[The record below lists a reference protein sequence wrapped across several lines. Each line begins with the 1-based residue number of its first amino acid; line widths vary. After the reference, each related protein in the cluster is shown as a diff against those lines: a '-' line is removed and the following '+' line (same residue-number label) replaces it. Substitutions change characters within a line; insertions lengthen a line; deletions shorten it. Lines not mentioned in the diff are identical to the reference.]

1 MTEKFNV
8 TGMTCSAC
16 SAHVEKSV
24 KNLNGVKSVNVNL
37 LQNNMHVDFDET
49 AVSVDDIINA
59 VISGGYGA
67 SVAGKKQEKKDNKI
81 DNEISNMKFRL
92 IVSLVCLVPLM
103 YISMGHMWG
112 WPFLSVF
119 HGAENGITFALT
131 QMLLTLPIMY
141 VNRKYYITGFKTLF
155 HGAPNMDSLIAIGS
169 GAAFTYGIIAIY
181 CIGYGL
187 GHGDKEFAH
196 SYMMNLYFESAAMI
210 LALITL
216 GKFLESRAK
225 GKTSQAI
232 EKLIDLSPK
241 TAVVIRDG
249 KEVTVGVDDVQIGE
263 IVVVK
268 AGQSVPL
275 DGVIVEGNGAIDES
289 AITGESIAVEK
300 NVGDKVIG
308 ATINKSG
315 YFKFKVEKV
324 GEDTALSQII
334 HLVEEASAS
343 KAPIAKL
350 ADKVSGIFVPV
361 VISIA
366 VITIIVWLLLG
377 KGVSFALSM
386 GISVLVISCPCALG
400 LATPTA
406 IMVGTG
412 KGAQYGILTKSA
424 ESLETS
430 HQVDTVVLDKTGTI
444 TEGKPSVTDI
454 APVGISDKELLQIA
468 ASIEYLSEH
477 PLAKAIVEKA
487 DGLELSDVA
496 DFEQIVGQGV
506 KGNVDGKKV
515 LAGNYKMMRE
525 NNIEVSEDE
534 IFANDG
540 KTSLYFAVDNKF
552 VGIIAVADTIKE
564 TSRQAIEDMR
574 NMGLDVIML
583 TGDNAVTAN
592 AIKNKLSLSSAVAE
606 VLPSDKE
613 DEVRKLQQNGHKVA
627 MVGDGINDAPALTRA
642 DVGIAIGAGTD
653 IAIESADIVLM
664 KSDLQDVVTSIEL
677 SHSVIKNIKENLF
690 WAFFYNAL
698 GIPIAAGVLY
708 GIAGLKLNP
717 MIAALAMSFSSVFVV
732 SNALRL
738 RFFKPKRNN
747 IKTVK
752 NEKENKTMTKTIKI
766 NGMMCSHCTGRVG
779 EVLNAID
786 GVSAEVSLD
795 NGGQAV
801 VTLAKDVSDD
811 VLKKAVVDAGYEV
824 ICIE

>member
-81 DNEISNMKFRL
+81 NNEISNMKFRL

-131 QMLLTLPIMY
+131 QILLTLPIMY

-169 GAAFTYGIIAIY
+169 GAAFVYGIIAIY

-300 NVGDKVIG
+300 NIGDKVIG

-424 ESLETS
+424 ESLETA

-487 DGLELSDVA
+487 DGLEFSDVA

-592 AIKNKLSLSSAVAE
+592 AIKNKLPLSSAVAE

-613 DEVRKLQQNGHKVA
+613 EEVRKLQQSGHKVA

-801 VTLAKDVSDD
+801 VTLAKGVSDD

>member
-1 MTEKFNV
+1 
-8 TGMTCSAC
+8 MTCSAC

-24 KNLNGVKSVNVNL
+24 KKLDGVKSVNVNL

-49 AVSVDDIINA
+49 AISVDDIINA
-59 VISGGYGA
+59 VVSGGYGA
-67 SVAGKKQEKKDNKI
+67 SVAGKEQEKKDNKI

-92 IVSLVCLVPLM
+92 VVSLVCLVPLM

-169 GAAFTYGIIAIY
+169 GAAFVYGIIAIY

-334 HLVEEASAS
+334 YLVEEASAS

-424 ESLETS
+424 ESLETA

-487 DGLELSDVA
+487 DGLELSDIA

-592 AIKNKLSLSSAVAE
+592 AIKNKLPLSSAVAE

-613 DEVRKLQQNGHKVA
+613 EEVRKLQQSGHKIA

-752 NEKENKTMTKTIKI
+752 NEKENITMTKTIKI

-824 ICIE
+824 VGIE